1 MGRRLA
7 GKKKWIALAGAV
19 VVAAGAVGGWAL
31 ARPDES
37 SATTTITAT
46 ATVGTIRQTVAT
58 TGTLAPAQRAD
69 LTFQVSGTVTAVP
82 VAVGDKI
89 AKGATVATVDATD
102 LQTAVDA
109 AQAGVSAA
117 QDQVDAASGSTS
129 AQVASAQA
137 QLAAAQSSL
146 ARAKDSLAD
155 ATLTSPI
162 AGTVAAV
169 SIATGDE
176 VGSGSSGSGAS
187 GGSGSTDTTSGT
199 STAQVVVIATNAWLV
214 NASVGASDL
223 ASVKKGLQVDITPD
237 GSNQRVFGTVSSVGI
252 MASTGSSG
260 AATFPVVIKVTGS
273 PTGLYAGGTVSA
285 AIVVKQVDDVLTVP
299 SAALTSE
306 GDATYVTVSKDGK
319 ETRTKVVIGTVYG
332 ASTQITSGLSEG
344 DQVVVRQIRL
354 PQGGTGSTG
363 GTNQR
368 QRGGQVPGEVPGVA
382 PGGGQVRE
390 GQLQDGGPAGGQAP
404 VGAPQ

>member
-1 MGRRLA
+1 MGRRLL
-7 GKKKWIALAGAV
+7 GKKKWIALVGAV
-19 VVAAGAVGGWAL
+19 VVAAAAVGGWAL

-37 SATTTITAT
+37 AATTTITAT
-46 ATVGTIRQTVAT
+46 ATVGTIRQTVAA

-69 LTFQVSGTVTAVP
+69 LTFQVAGTVTTVP
-82 VAVGDKI
+82 VAVGDKV
-89 AKGATVATVDATD
+89 AKGATVATIDDTD
-102 LQTAVDA
+102 LQAAVDA
-109 AQAGVSAA
+109 AQASVSAA
-117 QDQVDAASGSTS
+117 EDQVDAASGSTS

-146 ARAKDSLAD
+146 ARAKASLAD
-155 ATLTSPI
+155 ATLSSPI

-169 SIATGDE
+169 SIATGDA
-176 VGSGSSGSGAS
+176 VGSSSGGS
-187 GGSGSTDTTSGT
+187 GGSGSSTSGAGS
-199 STAQVVVIATNAWLV
+199 STAQVVVIATNAWVV

-237 GSNQRVFGTVSSVGI
+237 GSAQRVFGTVSSVGI

-285 AIVVKQVDDVLTVP
+285 AIVVKQVDNVLTVP

-306 GDATYVTVSKDGK
+306 GDATYVTLSKNGK
-319 ETRTKVVIGTVYG
+319 ETKSKVVIGTVYG

-344 DQVVVRQIRL
+344 DQVVIRQIRL
-354 PQGGTGSTG
+354 PQGGTGNG
-363 GTNQR
+363 N
-368 QRGGQVPGEVPGVA
+368 RGERNGQVPGEF
-382 PGGGQVRE
+382 PGGGQLPQ
-390 GQLQDGGPAGGQAP
+390 GQFPGGPPNGGQAP
-404 VGAPQ
+404 VGAGQ

>member
-1 MGRRLA
+1 VGRRLL

-37 SATTTITAT
+37 SATTPITAT
-46 ATVGTIRQTVAT
+46 ATVGTIRQTVAA

-69 LTFQVSGTVTAVP
+69 LTFQVSGTVTTVP
-82 VAVGDKI
+82 VTVGDKV
-89 AKGATVATVDATD
+89 AKGATVATIDDTD

-109 AQAGVSAA
+109 AQAGVTSA
-117 QDQVDAASGSTS
+117 QDQVDAAGGGSS

-146 ARAKDSLAD
+146 ARAKASLAD
-155 ATLTSPI
+155 ATLSSPI

-169 SIATGDE
+169 SIAAGDA
-176 VGSGSSGSGAS
+176 VGSGSSGSG
-187 GGSGSTDTTSGT
+187 GSGSTSGGSTSSDT
-199 STAQVVVIATNAWLV
+199 STAQVVVIATNAWVV

-237 GSNQRVFGTVSSVGI
+237 GSTERVFGTVSSVGI

-306 GDATYVTVSKDGK
+306 GDATYVTVSKAGK

-344 DQVVVRQIRL
+344 DQVVVRQVRL
-354 PQGGTGSTG
+354 PAGGTG
-363 GTNQR
+363 GTNQG
-368 QRGGQVPGEVPGVA
+368 QRNGEVPGQV

-390 GQLQDGGPAGGQAP
+390 GEFPGGGPAGSQAP
-404 VGAPQ
+404 VGAGQ

>member
-1 MGRRLA
+1 VGRRLL

-19 VVAAGAVGGWAL
+19 VVAAAAVGGWAL

-37 SATTTITAT
+37 AATTTITAT
-46 ATVGTIRQTVAT
+46 ATVGTIRQTVAAS
-58 TGTLAPAQRAD
+58 GTLAPAQRAD
-69 LTFQVSGTVTAVP
+69 LTFQVSGTVTTVP
-82 VAVGDKI
+82 VAVGDKV
-89 AKGATVATVDATD
+89 AKGATVATIDDTD
-102 LQTAVDA
+102 LQAAVDA
-109 AQAGVSAA
+109 AQASVSAA
-117 QDQVDAASGSTS
+117 EDQVDAARGSTS
-129 AQVASAQA
+129 AQVASAAA

-146 ARAKDSLAD
+146 ARAKASLAG
-155 ATLTSPI
+155 ATLSSPI

-169 SIATGDE
+169 SIAAGDP
-176 VGSGSSGSGAS
+176 VGSGSSGSG
-187 GGSGSTDTTSGT
+187 GSGSTSGDT
-199 STAQVVVIATNAWLV
+199 STAQVVVISTSAWVV

-237 GSNQRVFGTVSSVGI
+237 GSSQRVFGTVSSVGI

-273 PTGLYAGGTVSA
+273 PTGLYAGGTVNA
-285 AIVVKQVDDVLTVP
+285 AIVVKQVDNVLTVP

-306 GDATYVTVSKDGK
+306 GDATYVTVAKNGK
-319 ETRTKVVIGTVYG
+319 ETKTKVVIGTVYG
-332 ASTQITSGLSEG
+332 ASTEITSGLSEG

-354 PQGGTGSTG
+354 PAGGTG

-368 QRGGQVPGEVPGVA
+368 QRNGEFPGEL

-390 GQLQDGGPAGGQAP
+390 FQGGPAGGQAP
-404 VGAPQ
+404 VGAGR

>member
-1 MGRRLA
+1 VGRRLL

-19 VVAAGAVGGWAL
+19 VVAAAAVGGWAL

-37 SATTTITAT
+37 AATTTITAT
-46 ATVGTIRQTVAT
+46 ATVGTIRQTVAAS
-58 TGTLAPAQRAD
+58 GTLAPAQRAD
-69 LTFQVSGTVTAVP
+69 LTFQVSGTVTTVP
-82 VAVGDKI
+82 VAVGDKV
-89 AKGATVATVDATD
+89 AKGATVATIDDTD
-102 LQTAVDA
+102 LQAAVDA
-109 AQAGVSAA
+109 AQASVSAA
-117 QDQVDAASGSTS
+117 EDQVDAARGSTS
-129 AQVASAQA
+129 AQVASAAA

-146 ARAKDSLAD
+146 ARAKASLAG
-155 ATLTSPI
+155 ATLSSPI

-169 SIATGDE
+169 SIAAGDP
-176 VGSGSSGSGAS
+176 VGSGSSGSD
-187 GGSGSTDTTSGT
+187 GSGSTSGDT
-199 STAQVVVIATNAWLV
+199 STAQVVVISTSAWVV

-237 GSNQRVFGTVSSVGI
+237 GSSQRVFGTVSSVGI

-273 PTGLYAGGTVSA
+273 PTGLYAGGTVNA
-285 AIVVKQVDDVLTVP
+285 AIVVKQVDNVLTVP

-306 GDATYVTVSKDGK
+306 GDATYVTVAKNGK
-319 ETRTKVVIGTVYG
+319 ETKTKVVIGTVYG
-332 ASTQITSGLSEG
+332 ASTEITSGLSEG

-354 PQGGTGSTG
+354 PAGGTG

-368 QRGGQVPGEVPGVA
+368 QRNGEFPGEL

-390 GQLQDGGPAGGQAP
+390 FQGGPAGGQAP
-404 VGAPQ
+404 VGAGR

>member
-1 MGRRLA
+1 VGRRLL

-19 VVAAGAVGGWAL
+19 VVAAAAVGGWAL

-37 SATTTITAT
+37 AATTTITAT
-46 ATVGTIRQTVAT
+46 ATVGTIRQTVAAS
-58 TGTLAPAQRAD
+58 GTLAPAQRAD
-69 LTFQVSGTVTAVP
+69 LTFQVSGTVTTVP
-82 VAVGDKI
+82 VAVGDKV
-89 AKGATVATVDATD
+89 AKGATVATIDDTD
-102 LQTAVDA
+102 LQAAVDA
-109 AQAGVSAA
+109 AQASVSAA
-117 QDQVDAASGSTS
+117 EDQVDAARGSTS
-129 AQVASAQA
+129 AQVASAAA

-146 ARAKDSLAD
+146 ARAKASLAG
-155 ATLTSPI
+155 ATLSSPI

-169 SIATGDE
+169 SIAAGDP
-176 VGSGSSGSGAS
+176 VGSGSSGSG
-187 GGSGSTDTTSGT
+187 GTGSTSGDT
-199 STAQVVVIATNAWLV
+199 STAQVVVISTSAWVV

-237 GSNQRVFGTVSSVGI
+237 GSSQRVFGTVSSVGI

-273 PTGLYAGGTVSA
+273 PTGLYAGGTVNA
-285 AIVVKQVDDVLTVP
+285 AIVVKQVDNVLTVP

-306 GDATYVTVSKDGK
+306 GDATYVTVAKNGK
-319 ETRTKVVIGTVYG
+319 ETKTKVVIGTVYG
-332 ASTQITSGLSEG
+332 ASTAITSGLSEG

-354 PQGGTGSTG
+354 PAGGTG

-368 QRGGQVPGEVPGVA
+368 QRNGEFPGEL

-390 GQLQDGGPAGGQAP
+390 FQGGPAGGQAP
-404 VGAPQ
+404 VGAGR

>member
-1 MGRRLA
+1 MGRRLL

-19 VVAAGAVGGWAL
+19 VVAAAAVGGWAL

-37 SATTTITAT
+37 AATTTITAT
-46 ATVGTIRQTVAT
+46 ATVGTIRQTVAA

-69 LTFQVSGTVTAVP
+69 LTFQVSGTVTTVP
-82 VAVGDKI
+82 VAVGDKV
-89 AKGATVATVDATD
+89 AKGATVATLDDTD
-102 LQTAVDA
+102 LQAAVDA
-109 AQAGVSAA
+109 AQASVSAA
-117 QDQVDAASGSTS
+117 EDQVDAASGSTS

-146 ARAKDSLAD
+146 ARAKASLAD
-155 ATLTSPI
+155 ATLSSPI
-162 AGTVAAV
+162 AGTVASVSLAV
-169 SIATGDE
+169 GDA
-176 VGSGSSGSGAS
+176 VGSGSDGS
-187 GGSGSTDTTSGT
+187 GGSGSTSGDTSSGS
-199 STAQVVVIATNAWLV
+199 STAQVVVIATNAWVV
-214 NASVGASDL
+214 NAAVGASDL

-237 GSNQRVFGTVSSVGI
+237 GSAARVFGTVSSVGI

-285 AIVVKQVDDVLTVP
+285 AIVVKQVENVLTVP

-306 GDATYVTVSKDGK
+306 GDTTYVTVSKDGK

-332 ASTQITSGLSEG
+332 ASTQIVSGLSEG
-344 DQVVVRQIRL
+344 DQVVVRQVRL
-354 PQGGTGSTG
+354 PTGGTG

-368 QRGGQVPGEVPGVA
+368 QRNGEFPGEL

-390 GQLQDGGPAGGQAP
+390 FQNGGPAGGQAP
-404 VGAPQ
+404 VGAGQ

>member
-1 MGRRLA
+1 VGRRLL

-37 SATTTITAT
+37 SATTPITAT
-46 ATVGTIRQTVAT
+46 ATVGTIRQTVAA

-69 LTFQVSGTVTAVP
+69 LTFQVSGTVTTVP
-82 VAVGDKI
+82 VAVGDKV
-89 AKGATVATVDATD
+89 AKGATVATIDDTD
-102 LQTAVDA
+102 LQTAVDG
-109 AQAGVSAA
+109 AQAGVTSA
-117 QDQVDAASGSTS
+117 QDQVDAASGGSS

-146 ARAKDSLAD
+146 ARAKASLAD
-155 ATLTSPI
+155 ATLSSPI

-169 SIATGDE
+169 SIAAGDT
-176 VGSGSSGSGAS
+176 VGSGSSGSG
-187 GGSGSTDTTSGT
+187 GSGSTSGGTTSSDT
-199 STAQVVVIATNAWLV
+199 STAQVVVIATNAWVV

-237 GSNQRVFGTVSSVGI
+237 GSAERVFGTVSSVGI

-260 AATFPVVIKVTGS
+260 TATFPVVIKVTGS

-285 AIVVKQVDDVLTVP
+285 AIVVKQVEDVLTVP

-306 GDATYVTVSKDGK
+306 GDATYVTLSKDGK
-319 ETRTKVVIGTVYG
+319 ETKTKVVIGTVYG

-344 DQVVVRQIRL
+344 DQVVVRQVRL
-354 PQGGTGSTG
+354 PTGGTG
-363 GTNQR
+363 GTNQG
-368 QRGGQVPGEVPGVA
+368 QRNGEVPGQV

-390 GQLQDGGPAGGQAP
+390 GQFPGGGPAGGQAP
-404 VGAPQ
+404 VGAGQ